1 MKILFK
7 LFSALLLSLTV
18 ALAAYAQNG
27 SVKCIVAD
35 NAGPMPGASVMVKG
49 TTTGGITDV
58 NGTVVLNGVPSN
70 AVLVVSFVGYETVEI
85 PVSKRSVVNVVHK
98 DDSTLLDETVVV
110 GYGTQKKANLTGA
123 VDQVGEEVFEGRPNA
138 NLAQMLQ
145 GRVAN
150 LNLKFTDGRPN
161 SSPSFNIRGKTSIG
175 QGGSAL
181 VLIDGVE
188 GNASLL
194 NPNDIES
201 VSVLKDA
208 ASSAIYGS
216 RAPYGVVLI
225 TTKNAKKGTAT
236 VTYQANFSLETPT
249 AMPDVVSD
257 GYTWAEHF
265 YKSWYNYKGSNPTAI
280 NKTMEFSTAW
290 LEEYRQRAETGNYET
305 LVSDGS
311 IGSKGRWL
319 YFHKGTDYYDT
330 LYKDFTF
337 TQTHNISI
345 SGASDKFDYYVS
357 ARLYDNN
364 GLFDSA
370 TNPDYYKMYNG
381 RVKVGYQVFPW
392 LKLTSNTDIAYSYYR
407 MPETQSEGGGNIW
420 RNIAD
425 EGHPCSP
432 IFNPDG
438 TLSYSAVYSVG
449 DILYGGSF
457 RGYTNRQAQ
466 NTVAAKATFFDNRL
480 RLNADF
486 TYRMRDYNTHVHRLP
501 SPFSRYEG
509 RIESLAEIK
518 GLADYISETLRNYD
532 YLATNEYVEYED
544 HWGKHNFKAL
554 VGYNYEQQVFK
565 STYAYNDG
573 LLSPNVDNINLALGL
588 DNKNIEG
595 DYSKWRTAGTFFRLN
610 YNFDERYLLEINGR
624 YDGSSKFPSR
634 QRWAFFP
641 SVSAGWRISQEPWFK
656 VDNKFI
662 SNLKLRASYGSL
674 GNSNVGVY
682 AYDETFE
689 FDQGVIING
698 QKVRYT
704 EAPSPIPDSLTW
716 ETAQT
721 LDGGIDIALFSGRFT
736 FTGDIYRRK
745 TLNMYTVGPTLPDVF
760 GASSPKGNFAEMTT
774 RGFEISVGW
783 DDAGMV
789 AGKPF
794 KYGIHA
800 TLADYYSII
809 DKYNNAL
816 KSLSTN
822 AYNTSYYEG
831 MRLGDI
837 WGYICN
843 GLYQSQAEVDADEAW
858 AKEHGKT
865 RYNGLMQQTESY
877 LLYPGDMRFEDLNES
892 GDIDRGKNTA
902 DDPGDRRIIG
912 NSEPR
917 FIYSFGFDV
926 EWAGLFANAFF
937 QGVGKQDWYPD
948 NESSSFWGMYNR
960 PYNQMPSWHLNN
972 YWTEENPNAYLP
984 RYTGYFAPFYK
995 GRVNANTRY
1004 LQDASYIRLKS
1015 VQIGY
1020 NLPEKLTRKAGLQK
1034 VSVFV
1039 AGENL
1044 WTWSPV
1050 YKWTRDVDVTANIYG
1065 TDSVLSTTGD
1075 GYNFPTMK
1083 SVSLGL
1089 KVTFGQVTEAVAGAA
1104 KQVFDPSVLA
1114 AANQAAEEA
1123 RIAQE
1128 LLQKALADKEAAEK
1142 EAARLQKL
1150 LDGKDTVRESEK
1162 TQVIYLPEPIAI
1174 FFEKD
1179 SSELTDLEK
1188 VHVRDA
1194 VRRIKAK
1201 GDGAKFTLCG
1211 KADSG
1216 TGTPER
1222 NAELCRERA
1231 EAILSYLK
1239 ELGVSS
1245 DKFTVGYNIGED
1257 TDPELDRC
1265 VIIEKQ

>member
-1 MKILFK
+1 MKAKIASLM
-7 LFSALLLSLTV
+7 LALLFV
-18 ALAAYAQNG
+18 ALPAFAQG
-27 SVKCIVAD
+27 GRQG
-35 NAGPMPGASVMVKG
+35 AGRITVSGRVLDEQGAPVIGAGVMVDG
-49 TTTGGITDV
+49 TSTGTATDI
-58 NGTVVLNGVPSN
+58 NGNYTLQVPSN
-70 AVLVVSFVGYETVEI
+70 ATLSVQSIGYRTEKI
-85 PVSKRSVVNVVHK
+85 PVQGRTRI
-98 DDSTLLDETVVV
+98 DITLATDHEMLDETVVV

-123 VDQVGEEVFEGRPNA
+123 VDQVGADTFDGRPNA

-161 SSPSFNIRGKTSIG
+161 ASPSFNIRGKTSIG

-225 TTKNAKKGTAT
+225 TTKSARKGTAT
-236 VTYQANFSLETPT
+236 VTYQTNLSFETPT

-257 GYTWAEHF
+257 GYVWAQHF
-265 YKSWYNYKGSNPTAI
+265 YDAWYNYKGSNPTAI

-290 LEEYRQRAETGNYET
+290 LEEYRQRAASGNYET

-311 IGSKGRWL
+311 IGTAGRWL
-319 YFHKGTDYYDT
+319 YYHTGTDYYDV

-337 TQTHNISI
+337 TQTHNLSV
-345 SGASDKFDYYVS
+345 SGADERFDYYVS

-364 GLFDSA
+364 GLFDSQV
-370 TNPDYYKMYNG
+370 NPDSYKMYNG
-381 RVKVGYQVFPW
+381 RVKVGYQVTPW
-392 LKLTSNTDIAYSYYR
+392 LKVTSNTDIAWSKYV
-407 MPETQSEGGGNIW
+407 MPETQSEGNGNIW

-438 TLSYSAVYSVG
+438 SLSYSAIYSVG
-449 DILYGGSF
+449 DILYGTSN
-457 RGYTNRQAQ
+457 RQYTNRQAQ

-486 TYRMRDYNTHVHRLP
+486 TYRARAYDTHVHRLP
-501 SPFSRYEG
+501 TPFSRYEG
-509 RIESLAEIK
+509 ITESLAEIK
-518 GLADYISETLRNYD
+518 GLADYISETLRSYD

-544 HWGKHNFKAL
+544 SWGRHNFKAL
-554 VGYNYEQQVFK
+554 VGYNYEQQMYK
-565 STYAYNDG
+565 ETYAYNDG

-588 DNKNIEG
+588 DNKSITG
-595 DYSKWRTAGTFFRLN
+595 DYSKWRTAGAFFRFN
-610 YNFDERYLLEINGR
+610 YNFDERYLLEVNGR
-624 YDGSSKFPSR
+624 YDGSSKFPAR

-656 VDNKFI
+656 VDQSI
-662 SNLKLRASYGSL
+662 VSNIKLRASYGSL

-682 AYDETFE
+682 AYDETFD
-689 FDQGVIING
+689 FSTGRIING

-704 EAPSPIPDSLTW
+704 EAPSPIPESLTW

-721 LDGGIDIALFSGRFT
+721 LDGGIDLSFLSGRLT
-736 FTGDIYRRK
+736 FTGDIYSRK

-760 GASSPKGNFAEMTT
+760 GASSPKGNYAEMTT
-774 RGFEISVGW
+774 RGFELSLGW
-783 DDAGMV
+783 DNAGTL

-794 KYGIHA
+794 KWGVHA
-800 TLADYYSII
+800 TLADYVSRI
-809 DKYNNAL
+809 DKYNNDL
-816 KSLSTN
+816 KSLSNN

-831 MRLGDI
+831 MILGEL
-837 WGYICN
+837 WGWTCN
-843 GLYQSQAEVDADEAW
+843 GLYQSQAEIDADEAK
-858 AKEHGKT
+858 AAAAGRAH
-865 RYNGLMQQTESY
+865 YNDLMQQTESY
-877 LLYPGDMRFEDLNES
+877 TLYPGDMRFEDLN
-892 GDIDRGKNTA
+892 GNGYIDRGANTA
-902 DDPGDRRIIG
+902 DDAGDRKIIG

-926 EWAGLFANAFF
+926 DWNGFFANAFF
-937 QGVGKQDWYPD
+937 QGVGRQDWYPD

-972 YWTEENPNAYLP
+972 YWTEDNPDAYLP

-1004 LQDASYIRLKS
+1004 LQDASYLRLKS
-1015 VQIGY
+1015 VQVGY
-1020 NLPEKLTRKAGLQK
+1020 TLPEKFTRKFGFK
-1034 VSVFV
+1034 VVSVYL

-1050 YKWTRDVDVTANIYG
+1050 YKYTRDVDVTANIYG
-1065 TDSVLSTTGD
+1065 TDGTLSTTGD

-1083 SVSLGL
+1083 SLSLGVKL
-1089 KVTFGQVTEAVAGAA
+1089 TFGQ
-1104 KQVFDPSVLA
+1104 
-1114 AANQAAEEA
+1114 
-1123 RIAQE
+1123 I
-1128 LLQKALADKEAAEK
+1128 DKK
-1142 EAARLQKL
+1142 
-1150 LDGKDTVRESEK
+1150 
-1162 TQVIYLPEPIAI
+1162 
-1174 FFEKD
+1174 
-1179 SSELTDLEK
+1179 
-1188 VHVRDA
+1188 
-1194 VRRIKAK
+1194 
-1201 GDGAKFTLCG
+1201 
-1211 KADSG
+1211 
-1216 TGTPER
+1216 
-1222 NAELCRERA
+1222 
-1231 EAILSYLK
+1231 
-1239 ELGVSS
+1239 
-1245 DKFTVGYNIGED
+1245 
-1257 TDPELDRC
+1257 
-1265 VIIEKQ
+1265 

>member
-1 MKILFK
+1 MKAKFNFLMLVFLMIAIPAF
-7 LFSALLLSLTV
+7 
-18 ALAAYAQNG
+18 AQNAKKINVTG
-27 SVKCIVAD
+27 KVMDEQGLPIIG
-35 NAGPMPGASVMVKG
+35 AGVMVEG
-49 TTTGGITDV
+49 TTTGVATDI
-58 NGTVVLNGVPSN
+58 NGTYTINVASDATL
-70 AVLVVSFVGYETVEI
+70 SFQSIGYETVSV
-85 PVSKRSVVNVVHK
+85 PVRGRARIDVTLAT
-98 DDSTLLDETVVV
+98 DSQLLEETVVV

-123 VDQVGEEVFEGRPNA
+123 VEMVGEETFDGRPNA

-225 TTKNAKKGTAT
+225 TTKSAKKGTAT
-236 VTYQANFSLETPT
+236 VNYQTNLSFETPT
-249 AMPDVVSD
+249 AMPSVVSD

-290 LEEYRQRAETGNYET
+290 LEEYRRRAESGDYEI

-311 IGSKGRWL
+311 IGTKGRWL
-319 YFHKGTDYYDT
+319 YYPKGVDYYDA

-337 TQTHNISI
+337 TQTHNLSI
-345 SGASDKFDYYVS
+345 SGANDKFDYYVS
-357 ARLYDNN
+357 GRLYDNN
-364 GLFDSA
+364 GLFDS
-370 TNPDYYKMYNG
+370 TVNPDSYKMYNG
-381 RVKVGYQVFPW
+381 RVKVGYQITPW
-392 LKLTSNTDIAYSYYR
+392 LKITSNTSIAYSQYV
-407 MPETQSEGGGNIW
+407 MPETQSEAGGNIW

-432 IFNPDG
+432 ILNPDG
-438 TLSYSAVYSVG
+438 TLSYSGVYSVG
-449 DILYGGSF
+449 DILYGTSN
-457 RGYTNRQAQ
+457 RKYTNRQAE
-466 NTVAAKATFFDNRL
+466 NTFAAKATFFDNRL

-486 TYRMRDYNTHVHRLP
+486 TYRARAYDTHVHRLP
-501 SPFSRYEG
+501 TPFTRYEG
-509 RIESLAEIK
+509 VTESLAEIK
-518 GLADYISETLRNYD
+518 GLADYISETLRSYD
-532 YLATNEYVEYED
+532 YVATNEYMEYED
-544 HWGKHNFKAL
+544 KFGKHNLKL
-554 VGYNYEQQVFK
+554 LLGYNYERQTYRE
-565 STYAYNDG
+565 TYAYNDG

-588 DNKNIEG
+588 DNKSVTG
-595 DYSKWRTAGTFFRLN
+595 DYNKWRTAGAFFRVN

-624 YDGSSKFPSR
+624 YDGSSKFPAR

-641 SVSAGWRISQEPWFK
+641 SVSAGWRISEEPWFN
-656 VDNKFI
+656 VDKSI
-662 SNLKLRASYGSL
+662 VSNIKLRGSFGSL

-682 AYDETFE
+682 AYDETFD
-689 FDQGVIING
+689 FSSGVIING

-704 EAPSPIPDSLTW
+704 SAPSPIPESLTW

-721 LDGGIDIALFSGRFT
+721 LDGGLDLSFFNGRLT
-736 FTGDIYRRK
+736 FTGDIYKRK

-760 GASSPKGNFAEMTT
+760 GASSPKGNYAEMTT
-774 RGFEISVGW
+774 RGFEIALAWEDSGTL
-783 DDAGMV
+783 

-794 KYGIHA
+794 KYGVNA
-800 TLADYYSII
+800 TLADYYSVI
-809 DKYNNAL
+809 DKYNNSL
-816 KSLSTN
+816 KSLGDN

-837 WGYICN
+837 WGYVCN
-843 GLYQSQAEVDADEAW
+843 GLYQTQAEIDADEAM
-858 AKEHGKT
+858 AQAAGQAH
-865 RYNGLMQQTESY
+865 YNGRMQQTESY
-877 LLYPGDMRFEDLNES
+877 TVYPGDMRFEDLN
-892 GDIDRGKNTA
+892 GNGYIDRGANTA
-902 DDPGDRRIIG
+902 DDPGDRKVIG

-917 FIYSFGFDV
+917 YIYSFGFDL
-926 EWAGLFANAFF
+926 EWNGIFANAFF

-948 NESSSFWGMYNR
+948 NESSTFWGMYNR
-960 PYNQMPSWHLNN
+960 PYNQMPTWHLNN

-1004 LQDASYIRLKS
+1004 LQNASYIRLKS

-1020 NLPEKLTRKAGLQK
+1020 NLPSKLTRKIGLEK

-1050 YKWTRDVDVTANIYG
+1050 YKHTRDVDVTANIYG
-1065 TDSVLSTTGD
+1065 TDSTLSTTGD

-1083 SVSLGL
+1083 SISLGV
-1089 KVTFGQVTEAVAGAA
+1089 KVTFGR
-1104 KQVFDPSVLA
+1104 FD
-1114 AANQAAEEA
+1114 
-1123 RIAQE
+1123 
-1128 LLQKALADKEAAEK
+1128 K
-1142 EAARLQKL
+1142 
-1150 LDGKDTVRESEK
+1150 
-1162 TQVIYLPEPIAI
+1162 
-1174 FFEKD
+1174 
-1179 SSELTDLEK
+1179 
-1188 VHVRDA
+1188 
-1194 VRRIKAK
+1194 
-1201 GDGAKFTLCG
+1201 
-1211 KADSG
+1211 
-1216 TGTPER
+1216 
-1222 NAELCRERA
+1222 
-1231 EAILSYLK
+1231 
-1239 ELGVSS
+1239 
-1245 DKFTVGYNIGED
+1245 
-1257 TDPELDRC
+1257 
-1265 VIIEKQ
+1265 